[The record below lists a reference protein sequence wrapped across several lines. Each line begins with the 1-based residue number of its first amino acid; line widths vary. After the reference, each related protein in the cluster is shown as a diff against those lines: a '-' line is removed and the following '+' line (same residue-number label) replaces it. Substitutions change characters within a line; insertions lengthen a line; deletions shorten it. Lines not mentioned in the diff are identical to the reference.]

1 MIVIYNTSSTREEGP
16 FIIASYIL
24 AFLTLTCVQT
34 TDYELVFKMQ
44 KKKQL
49 SVIFSGLAMRSRKM
63 HPYYEFILN

>member
-24 AFLTLTCVQT
+24 AFLTLRCVQT

-44 KKKQL
+44 KKK
-49 SVIFSGLAMRSRKM
+49 SVISYLFWISHEKQENASL
-63 HPYYEFILN
+63 L